1 MQLLWGI
8 ILSYRKMDLMYWSK
22 LTHYII
28 NRTLSCV
35 MKSRKIS
42 MNFFPM
48 FKYPGLSWLVAICC
62 FYSTFLIS
70 VKAENPNVILVFIDD
85 MGWADFSC
93 FGNEDAKTP
102 NIDRLAQ
109 EGIAFEHFY
118 VNSPICS
125 PSRVAISTGQYPQ
138 RWKISSYLS
147 NRKDNERRGIANWLD
162 LEAPML
168 SRIFHKG
175 GYATGHFGKWHMGG
189 QRDVSEA
196 PLITEYGFDE
206 SITNFEGLGAR
217 VLPLKFSPGKI
228 KPVPHNL
235 GSDSLGHGPVVWH
248 DRAYVTEK
256 FVEAATVFAT
266 YAAANDRP
274 FYLNLWPD
282 DVHTPMHPPL
292 DKWGDG
298 EKRHL
303 YLKVLET
310 MDQQLGVLFDL
321 IHKNKKLHDNTIIL
335 VCSDNGPEVGFGS
348 AGLLRGHKATL
359 FEGGVRSSLIVWAPG
374 LMAKDVQGTRN
385 TESVFSAIDL
395 VPSLL
400 SLTGIKTPEDVAFD
414 GENLAPVLMGR
425 SKSSRQAPIYFRRPP
440 DRKNF
445 RHYKNLPDLAVR
457 NGKWKFY
464 CDYDGSRPML
474 YDLIDDPSES
484 TNLAESNIGLVKK
497 LTTEMI
503 AWNRTMPSDNGPL
516 LGQEKPRQ
524 KK

>member
-1 MQLLWGI
+1 
-8 ILSYRKMDLMYWSK
+8 
-22 LTHYII
+22 
-28 NRTLSCV
+28 
-35 MKSRKIS
+35 
-42 MNFFPM
+42 M
-48 FKYPGLSWLVAICC
+48 FKYSYLSWFVAICC
-62 FYSTFLIS
+62 FYSTFSIS
-70 VKAENPNVILVFIDD
+70 VGAERPNVILVFIDD

-93 FGNEDAKTP
+93 FGNKEATTP
-102 NIDRLAQ
+102 NIDRLAR
-109 EGIAFEHFY
+109 EGIAFDQFY

-138 RWKISSYLS
+138 RWRISSYLS
-147 NRKDNERRGIANWLD
+147 NRKDNERRGVANWLD
-162 LEAPML
+162 RDAPML
-168 SRIFHKG
+168 ARLLHDS

-217 VLPLKFSPGKI
+217 VLPLKYSPGI
-228 KPVPHNL
+228 KAPVAHNL
-235 GSDSLGHGPVVWH
+235 GSDSLGHGPVIWH

-256 FVEAATVFAT
+256 FVDSAVVFTRFAASKGQ
-266 YAAANDRP
+266 P

-292 DKWGDG
+292 DLWGEG
-298 EKRHL
+298 GKRHL
-303 YLKVLET
+303 YLQVLES
-310 MDQQLGVLFDL
+310 MDSQLGKLFDL
-321 IHKNKKLHDNTIIL
+321 IHEDQKLRNNTIIV

-348 AGLLRGHKATL
+348 AGVLRGHKATL

-374 LMAKDVQGTRN
+374 LMLKSVQGTRN

-400 SLTGIKTPEDVAFD
+400 SLTGTKFSDGQAFD
-414 GENLAPVLMGR
+414 GENLEKVLLGE
-425 SKSSRQAPIYFRRPP
+425 SKASREAPIYFRRPP

-445 RHYKNLPDLAVR
+445 RHYKQLPDLAVR
-457 NGKWKFY
+457 SGEWKFY

-474 YDLIDDPSES
+474 YNLSKDPSE
-484 TNLAESNIGLVKK
+484 TNNLAEANVEQVNKLRLGL
-497 LTTEMI
+497 L
-503 AWNRTMPSDNGPL
+503 AWDKSMPPDNGAI
-516 LGQEKPRQ
+516 LGRERPAR